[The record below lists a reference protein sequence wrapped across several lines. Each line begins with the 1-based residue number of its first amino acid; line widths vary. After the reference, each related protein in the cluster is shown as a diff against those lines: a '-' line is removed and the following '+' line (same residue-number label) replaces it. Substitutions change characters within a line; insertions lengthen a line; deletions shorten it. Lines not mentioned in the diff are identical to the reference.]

1 MGESVGLV
9 MSEKPEIVNNW
20 TPEVMCG
27 SYSSAPAGQ
36 QSVKKKEYIKKK
48 KKKR

>member
-27 SYSSAPAGQ
+27 SYSSAGADEYEQ
-36 QSVKKKEYIKKK
+36 KKKNIKKK
-48 KKKR
+48 KR